1 MMKFIG
7 IMLIFLSGTLCGTS
21 AAAGLLRRTRRLQSI
36 ELMLTEINT
45 EIKFCRK
52 NLLQIFCD
60 MKTRQSYLNLGFL
73 STLDTDECDSFEK
86 LWSYSIE
93 NEVTSLYHL
102 CHICCLSNSCSA
114 SSGTALFLW
123 SSRFWLLAF
132 FFVPI
137 YKLSK
142 ACIWKLIRDTDW
154 AICATDWLICD

>member
-1 MMKFIG
+1 MKFIG

-93 NEVTSLYHL
+93 ND
-102 CHICCLSNSCSA
+102 
-114 SSGTALFLW
+114 TALCDDEKTV
-123 SSRFWLLAF
+123 LLPLG
-132 FFVPI
+132 VS
-137 YKLSK
+137 LG
-142 ACIWKLIRDTDW
+142 
-154 AICATDWLICD
+154 ATDIEGQSAALSLALEKISSMLEYERARTPEKARLYMSMGVLCGAALAVLMI